1 MKEKIPVTQEVL
13 RWARLTMGLSVDE
26 VARKMGKDINT
37 IVEWENGKDTPTY
50 VQLEKLA
57 YQIYKRPLAI
67 FFFPHP
73 PEEETPK
80 QSFRT
85 LPEQE
90 IETLSPQVHYLLRQA
105 RVMKIN
111 LSELNAGVNPAEK
124 NIIQDLSFNPD
135 IPATEIASR
144 VRKYLNVDLK
154 RQFSW
159 SNVDLALKEWRNHID
174 LHGVYI
180 FKEAFKD
187 DILSGFCVYD
197 KIFPIIYINNSKPKT
212 RQIFSIFHELCHLL
226 LKTGGIDTRYD
237 NYIKYLKGD
246 DKKIEILCN
255 RFAGEFLVPD
265 FDFDFRISDIDINDT
280 SIENLA
286 FKYKVS
292 REVILRKLFDRNLV
306 DQDYYNKKAN
316 QWTDEI
322 KPKQTGGGGDYYA
335 TKKAYLGEKYI
346 ELAFSNYYKNKISV
360 DQLADYVGVTTRNIS
375 GVEHILLNKGSM
387 NGIHI

>member
-1 MKEKIPVTQEVL
+1 MKENIPVTQEVL

>member
-1 MKEKIPVTQEVL
+1 MKEKIPVTKEVL

-37 IVEWENGKDTPTY
+37 IVGWESGKVTPTY

-73 PEEETPK
+73 PEEETLK

-90 IETLSPQVHYLLRQA
+90 IETLSPRVHYLLRQA

-111 LSELNAGVNPAEK
+111 LSELNSGVNPAEK
-124 NIIQDLSFNPD
+124 NIIHDLSFNPD
-135 IPATEIASR
+135 IPATEIATK
-144 VRKYLNVDLK
+144 VRKYLNVDLNH
-154 RQFSW
+154 QFSW
-159 SNVDLALKEWRNHID
+159 SDVDSALKEWRNRIEV
-174 LHGVYI
+174 HGVFI

-187 DILSGFCVYD
+187 DFLSGFCVYD
-197 KIFPIIYINNSKPKT
+197 KIFPLIYINNSKPKT

-226 LKTGGIDTRYD
+226 LKTGGIDTRND
-237 NYIKYLKGD
+237 RYINYLKGD

-265 FDFDFRISDIDINDT
+265 IDFDSRISDIDINDT

-292 REVILRKLFDRNLV
+292 REVILRKLFDRNIV
-306 DQDYYNKKAN
+306 DQEYYNEKSN
-316 QWTDEI
+316 QWTNEI
-322 KPKQTGGGGDYYA
+322 KPKQKSGRGDYYA
-335 TKKAYLGEKYI
+335 TKKAYLGENYI
-346 ELAFSNYYKNKISV
+346 ELAFSNYYKNQISV
-360 DQLADYVGVTTRNIS
+360 DQLADYLGVKTKNIS
-375 GVEHILLNKGSM
+375 GIEHLLLNKGEM